1 MYINVPYVPCQRCW
15 TAGHFQ
21 WIKVRPFPGRSQQKT
36 ECDSPSQMRTFTANR
51 SLDVGLRLTWEK
63 VIGAFAWISCI
74 LKASDS
80 PWRTSDSSSR
90 TESFQSGICSKA
102 SCLSRKNG
110 TKMHKGHQASS
121 SRLCFSNW
129 VLCPLSL
136 VAIDVHVFWPRL
148 RVPLSSRLLLWQTK
162 GCQNGQ

>member
-1 MYINVPYVPCQRCW
+1 MYHMYHAKDVEQLAISSESKFDIFQ
-15 TAGHFQ
+15 AGASKRQ
-21 WIKVRPFPGRSQQKT
+21 SAIRQARWGP
-36 ECDSPSQMRTFTANR
+36 ANR

-63 VIGAFAWISCI
+63 VIGGFAWISCI

-129 VLCPLSL
+129 LLCPLSL
-136 VAIDVHVFWPRL
+136 VAIDVNVFWPRL